1 MTFLTFDFL
10 FGSASRLSGL
20 RSEQLSPQL
29 EQLPAASAHKKH
41 SFLCSFA
48 VILPPK
54 REKSNIRLPVLDQHA
69 QFIVRMDQRV
79 GIFLKFGPACVDLR
93 GRLSQ
98 KPVCLRLR
106 VLYDLISLLF
116 CVL

>member
-1 MTFLTFDFL
+1 M
-10 FGSASRLSGL
+10 
-20 RSEQLSPQL
+20 
-29 EQLPAASAHKKH
+29 
-41 SFLCSFA
+41 SFA

-69 QFIVRMDQRV
+69 QFIVRVDQRV

>member
-1 MTFLTFDFL
+1 M
-10 FGSASRLSGL
+10 
-20 RSEQLSPQL
+20 
-29 EQLPAASAHKKH
+29 
-41 SFLCSFA
+41 SFA

-106 VLYDLISLLF
+106 VLYDLISCASSVF
-116 CVL
+116 CTMSAVAALTEARYWSAAACAASNTPFT